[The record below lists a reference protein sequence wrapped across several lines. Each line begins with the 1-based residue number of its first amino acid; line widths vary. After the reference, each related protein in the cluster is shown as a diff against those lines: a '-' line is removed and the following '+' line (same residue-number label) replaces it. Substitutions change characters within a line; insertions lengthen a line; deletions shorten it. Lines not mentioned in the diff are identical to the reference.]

1 MTAAAPRAPS
11 PPEDRPLAAEPPSS
25 PRSPA
30 CSPPAMEGREDVECD
45 CQEAFAEAQRW
56 VEVRRLSFLWCVAP
70 SSPAVPFSWRGR
82 AGRHPCSPAPGRG
95 LAAPLRGEGGRTL
108 PWGCPIVGQ
117 ELQGRGSQTSFLCQ
131 QLHAAIFRRYRKSLR
146 RYVLAASPPPPSP
159 KSKLKAGVAILLSL
173 RLIISCHLINYFSSA
188 CSEAV

>member
-11 PPEDRPLAAEPPSS
+11 PPEDRPLAAEPPSP

-70 SSPAVPFSWRGR
+70 SSPAVPSSWGGR

-95 LAAPLRGEGGRTL
+95 LAAPPARRRRQDAAVGL
-108 PWGCPIVGQ
+108 PHRRAGAPGTRLPNFVS
-117 ELQGRGSQTSFLCQ
+117 LS
-131 QLHAAIFRRYRKSLR
+131 AAAR
-146 RYVLAASPPPPSP
+146 
-159 KSKLKAGVAILLSL
+159 
-173 RLIISCHLINYFSSA
+173 CYF
-188 CSEAV
+188 